1 MKTVLKT
8 LTPFL
13 IIFSANLA
21 TAETGTFQ
29 IEGMTCGG
37 CVKMIKAAVCE
48 NIKADIESCD
58 VKVGSMTI
66 TTKTGQ
72 ALDAKKVQDLVNG
85 TGTYKVSKSE
95 IKK

>member
-1 MKTVLKT
+1 MKTFLKT

-21 TAETGTFQ
+21 SAETGTFQ
-29 IEGMTCGG
+29 IEGMTCGS
-37 CVKMIKAAVCE
+37 CVKAIKASVCE
-48 NIKADIESCD
+48 KIKADVETCD
-58 VKVGSMTI
+58 VKVGSMTV
-66 TTKTGQ
+66 TTKAGQ

-85 TGTYKVSKSE
+85 TGSYKVSKSE